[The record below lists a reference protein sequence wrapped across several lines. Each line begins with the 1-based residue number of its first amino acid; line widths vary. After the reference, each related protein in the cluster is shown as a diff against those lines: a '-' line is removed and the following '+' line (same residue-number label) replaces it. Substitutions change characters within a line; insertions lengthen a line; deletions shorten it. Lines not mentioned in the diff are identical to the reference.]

1 MTDKKTKV
9 ETDTS
14 VRKGQKNPQLSTQRY
29 LQFAEVHD
37 DVLVL
42 KNGGLRSVLEVN
54 SINFNL
60 KSEDEQESIIRG
72 YQGFLNALNFPTQI
86 LVRSRKL
93 DIDQYLD
100 SLRDREKK
108 IENELLRTQMTE
120 YIEYVQKL
128 VEYADIME
136 KRFFVVVPLDPAR
149 ATKKGAFG
157 SFMEY
162 IQPDDTVMKVL
173 QRKREFK
180 NLKKEL
186 DSRIGT
192 VTTALGN
199 CGLTIKKLS
208 TEEII
213 QLFYQ
218 AYNPDISRT
227 QKYNSMEDLAVEG
240 NPGDNVTVNEK

>member
-1 MTDKKTKV
+1 MTEKNTKIAA
-9 ETDTS
+9 DTS

-29 LQFAEVHD
+29 LQFSEVHD

-42 KNGGLRSVLEVN
+42 KNGGLRSVLEVD

-60 KSEDEQESIIRG
+60 KSEDEQEAIIRG

-136 KRFFVVVPLDPAR
+136 KRFFVVVPLDPPR
-149 ATKKGAFG
+149 AAKKGAFG

-227 QKYNSMEDLAVEG
+227 QKFNSMEDLAVEG
-240 NPGDNVTVNEK
+240 NPGDNVTVQDK

>member
-1 MTDKKTKV
+1 MTEKNTKIAA
-9 ETDTS
+9 DTS
-14 VRKGQKNPQLSTQRY
+14 VRKGQKASQLSTQRY

-42 KNGGLRSVLEVN
+42 KNGGLRAVLEVN

-60 KSEDEQESIIRG
+60 KSEDEQEAIIRG

-100 SLRDREKK
+100 SLRKREKK
-108 IENELLRTQMTE
+108 IENELLRTQMGE

-149 ATKKGAFG
+149 AAKKGAFG
-157 SFMEY
+157 SFLEY

-199 CGLTIKKLS
+199 CGLTIKRMT
-208 TEEII
+208 TEEVIK
-213 QLFYQ
+213 LFYQ
-218 AYNPDISRT
+218 AYNPDMSRT
-227 QKYNSMEDLAVEG
+227 QKFNSMDDLMVEG
-240 NPGDNVTVNEK
+240 TPSENITVNEK